1 MIEVGTSGEP
11 EPNVRVCAQLMQNR
25 TKKFSNSN
33 LFRLNE
39 TPKNLAAYMFVWHS
53 DQENQKKRS
62 SAYRMTDQF
71 PETSSELHAGEYVK
85 IILSK
90 YSSIQKINVCTLES
104 AASLDVR
111 VLDFDD
117 PNDRGDKG
125 SKCILQRNDTNNAII
140 YHALEDSSC

>member
-1 MIEVGTSGEP
+1 
-11 EPNVRVCAQLMQNR
+11 
-25 TKKFSNSN
+25 
-33 LFRLNE
+33 
-39 TPKNLAAYMFVWHS
+39 
-53 DQENQKKRS
+53 
-62 SAYRMTDQF
+62 MTDQF

-140 YHALEDSSC
+140 YHALEDSSCQTFICAGTDVQTYPGQVITVKSMESSSSVNVCARRKFWA